1 MYNYAMELHERL
13 DTKFRLDTKQKKAL
27 AKLNIFSV
35 ADLLYHFPVRYSD
48 ISKIRKINEVTAG
61 ENVTVFGKISNLKM
75 KKGFH
80 SKTPMAEA
88 TIEDLSGQMK
98 IIWFN
103 QAYLAKMLHDGENV
117 QLTGKVTSS
126 KSTSSNN
133 GQSLYLANPE
143 FEKINI
149 LPIDSHNNLFH
160 KNENIPNAGFAY
172 PVYNET
178 RGITSKWFYH
188 TIEKILRDKT
198 LDKIE
203 DYVPADILKKYNLP
217 TLKTALVWIHTPK
230 NAKDAE
236 TARKRFAFE
245 EVFCIQ
251 LVRQHAKFEYRK
263 NKSFKINTNS
273 EKVSE
278 FLKIF
283 PFKPTNSQ
291 IKSIETILE
300 DIKKNFPMSRLLEG
314 DVGSGKTA
322 VAATASYVTV
332 QQRPEKDGK
341 QQTFGNLQVA
351 YMAPTEI
358 LATQHFES
366 FIEYFK
372 HLPINIGLITG
383 SGCRKFPAK
392 TLGPAN
398 GASWTTISRTQLL
411 KWVANGEI
419 PILIGT
425 HALIQKTVKFKNL
438 ALVVID
444 EQHRFGTTQRRSLV
458 RKDNIAPHLLSMTAT
473 PIPRTLALT
482 IYGDLD
488 LSLLDEMPAGRKQII
503 TEIITPNKRTE
514 TYEKIKK
521 ELEAGRQL
529 YVICPRIF
537 EAEAEGELY
546 LEGVSQGDGPRGSAP
561 RARGDSDRTKK
572 GSTGAIEMKAVTT
585 EAKRLKKE
593 VFREYEIGILH
604 SKMSKEKKEE
614 VMQDFTN
621 GKINILCA
629 TSVVEVGVNV
639 PNATII
645 IIEGAERFGL
655 AQLHQLRGR
664 VIRSTHQAYC
674 YIFAEAKSD
683 KTIQRLKA
691 LKTAKNG
698 FELAELDLSLRGAG
712 ELGGTKQW
720 GITDLGMEAIKN
732 IKMVEAARTEAIRLI
747 EEDPELKK
755 YPLLKQKVR
764 SKAGEF
770 HFE

>member
-1 MYNYAMELHERL
+1 MQLSDKLEL
-13 DTKFRLDTKQKKAL
+13 KFRLDANQKRAL
-27 AKLNIFSV
+27 HKLKLFSV
-35 ADLLYHFPVRYSD
+35 ADLLFHFPVRYSD
-48 ISKIRKINEVTAG
+48 IS
-61 ENVTVFGKISNLKM
+61 TVFKISDLVAGTSATVYGKVSKLKT
-75 KKGFH
+75 KKGFR
-80 SKTPMAEA
+80 SKIPMAEGEIA
-88 TIEDLSGQMK
+88 DLSGKIK

-117 QLTGKVTSS
+117 KLTGKVTAS
-126 KSTSSNN
+126 KSGT
-133 GQSLYLANPE
+133 YLANPE
-143 FEKINI
+143 FEKIPNM
-149 LPIDSHNNLFH
+149 PIDAHDTLFQ
-160 KNENIPNAGFAY
+160 KNGISNSGFSY
-172 PVYNET
+172 PVYAET

-188 TIEKILRDKT
+188 AIEKILREKT
-198 LDKIE
+198 LDDVE
-203 DYVPADILKKYNLP
+203 DYIPSDILKKYSLP
-217 TLKTALVWIHTPK
+217 KLKTALIWIHKQK

-236 TARKRFAFE
+236 SARKRFAFE

-251 LVRQHAKFEYRK
+251 LERQHDKFEYRK
-263 NKSFKINTNS
+263 NKSFQINTNKKNI
-273 EKVSE
+273 EE
-278 FLKIF
+278 FLQRF
-283 PFKPTNSQ
+283 PFDATNSQ
-291 IKSIETILE
+291 KKSIETILG
-300 DIKKNFPMSRLLEG
+300 DMVKNFPMSRLLEG

-332 QQRPEKDGK
+332 MQRPDGK
-341 QQTFGNLQVA
+341 NFGNLQIA
-351 YMAPTEI
+351 YIAPTEI

-366 FIEYFK
+366 FIQYFQ

-383 SGCRKFPAK
+383 SGCRKFPSK
-392 TLGPAN
+392 LNPN
-398 GASWTTISRTQLL
+398 GWTTISRSQLL

-438 ALVVID
+438 ALCVID
-444 EQHRFGTTQRRSLV
+444 EQHRFGTAQRRKLV
-458 RKDNIAPHLLSMTAT
+458 RKDNLAPHLFSMTAT

-503 TEIITPNKRTE
+503 TEVITPDKRAR
-514 TYEKIKK
+514 TYEKIRQ
-521 ELEAGRQL
+521 ELRAGRQL

-537 EAEAEGELY
+537 EPDPEKELALNVKSAVAEA
-546 LEGVSQGDGPRGSAP
+546 
-561 RARGDSDRTKK
+561 K
-572 GSTGAIEMKAVTT
+572 I
-585 EAKRLKKE
+585 LKKE
-593 VFREYEIGILH
+593 IFPEYEIGVLH
-604 SKMSKEKKEE
+604 SKMSKEKKEKM
-614 VMQDFTN
+614 MQDFSE

-639 PNATII
+639 PNATVI

-674 YIFAEAKSD
+674 YVFADAKSV
-683 KTIQRLKA
+683 KTIDRLKA

-698 FELAELDLSLRGAG
+698 FELAELDLTLRGAG

-732 IKMVEAARTEAIRLI
+732 IKMVEAARTEAIDLI
-747 EEDPELKK
+747 NNDPELIK
-755 YPLLKQKVR
+755 YPLLKSKVHE
-764 SKAGEF
+764 KTDEF

>member
-1 MYNYAMELHERL
+1 MELHDKLE
-13 DTKFRLDTKQKKAL
+13 TKFRLDINQKRAL
-27 AKLNIFSV
+27 NKLKLFSV
-35 ADLLYHFPVRYSD
+35 SDLLFHFPVRYSD
-48 ISKIRKINEVTAG
+48 ISQVKRIADLVSGDMATIY
-61 ENVTVFGKISNLKM
+61 GKVSKLKT
-75 KKGFH
+75 KKGYR
-80 SKTPMAEA
+80 SKIPMAEGEV
-88 TIEDLSGQMK
+88 EDLSGKIK

-103 QAYLAKMLHDGENV
+103 QAYLAKMLHDGESV
-117 QLTGKVTSS
+117 KLTGKITES
-126 KSTSSNN
+126 KS
-133 GQSLYLANPE
+133 GKYLANPE
-143 FEKINI
+143 FEKMPNM
-149 LPIDSHNNLFH
+149 PIDSHDTLFSRPPRSSSTPPLQGE
-160 KNENIPNAGFAY
+160 KIIDNSDFSY
-172 PVYNET
+172 PVYAET

-188 TIEKILRDKT
+188 AIEKILREKT
-198 LDKIE
+198 LDNIE
-203 DYVPADILKKYNLP
+203 DYIPADILKKYSLP
-217 TLKTALVWIHTPK
+217 TLKTALIWIHKPK
-230 NAKDAE
+230 NKNDAE
-236 TARKRFAFE
+236 SARKRFAFE

-251 LVRQHAKFEYRK
+251 LERQHDKFEYKK
-263 NKSFKINTNS
+263 NKSFQIKMDE
-273 EKVSE
+273 EKMQE
-278 FLKIF
+278 FLDRF
-283 PFKPTNSQ
+283 PFDATNSQ
-291 IKSIETILE
+291 IKSIETILG
-300 DIKKNFPMSRLLEG
+300 DMTKTFPMSRLLEG

-322 VAATASYVTV
+322 VAATASYMTV
-332 QQRPEKDGK
+332 GQRPNG
-341 QQTFGNLQVA
+341 QSFGNLQVA

-366 FIEYFK
+366 FIEYFR

-383 SGCRKFPAK
+383 SGCRKFPSK
-392 TLGPAN
+392 LNPTG
-398 GASWTTISRTQLL
+398 WTTISRAQLL

-425 HALIQKTVKFKNL
+425 HALIQKSVKFKNL

-444 EQHRFGTTQRRSLV
+444 EQHRFGTAQRRKLV

-503 TEIITPNKRTE
+503 TEIIAPNKRAE
-514 TYEKIKK
+514 TYEKIRK
-521 ELEAGRQL
+521 ELKAGRQL

-537 EAEAEGELY
+537 EAEEAPEEFSFS
-546 LEGVSQGDGPRGSAP
+546 GVSQADGPRGSAP
-561 RARGDSDRTKK
+561 RARGDSDRKK
-572 GSTGAIEMKAVTT
+572 KDSSRASKYNIEMKAVTT

-593 VFREYEIGILH
+593 VFREYEIGVLH

-614 VMQDFTN
+614 VMQEFSE
-621 GKINILCA
+621 GKIHILCA

-639 PNATII
+639 PNATVI

-674 YIFAEAKSD
+674 YIFAEAKSE
-683 KTIQRLKA
+683 KTIARLKA

-698 FELAELDLSLRGAG
+698 FELAELDLTLRGAG

-747 EEDPELKK
+747 ETNPELTNF
-755 YPLLKQKVR
+755 PLLKQKVK